1 MNICM
6 FWPFW
11 SHHKYRRRSER
22 FTLCKMLMK
31 RGHHVY
37 AITSRGPGMPKVTD
51 VDGLLVFHVNSF
63 VHPTIGY
70 PILNLAELMSTIKR
84 VVKRYKIEIFHFWN
98 VEFPTTWPA
107 LFFRSMPRLLTIEGI
122 PGINWFYGR
131 RLVDVAGLLYS
142 LSIGKLILNSFSD
155 IVVFGRPIAR
165 YLTRLGI
172 PEERIHIIPYD
183 INVDEFLALDD
194 QEDMRSKLGLK
205 EDQVIILFVGRLV
218 PVKGVELL
226 LRVAEEVLTTY
237 PGVRFLIVGDG
248 PLRGLVADV
257 CKKNPGVI
265 YLGYRENIPSI
276 MRISDILVLPSVSEG
291 LPFVILEAG
300 HMGLAVVAT
309 DVGAVPDLIIN
320 GKTGLLVNRGSFK
333 QLVKALSLLIED
345 EALRKRLGM
354 NLKKHIETY
363 CRWDKV
369 VDEYEKL
376 YERILENRENRIFK
390 RE

>member
-1 MNICM
+1 M
-6 FWPFW
+6 
-11 SHHKYRRRSER
+11 
-22 FTLCKMLMK
+22 
-31 RGHHVY
+31 
-37 AITSRGPGMPKVTD
+37 
-51 VDGLLVFHVNSF
+51 
-63 VHPTIGY
+63 
-70 PILNLAELMSTIKR
+70 
-84 VVKRYKIEIFHFWN
+84 
-98 VEFPTTWPA
+98 
-107 LFFRSMPRLLTIEGI
+107 
-122 PGINWFYGR
+122 
-131 RLVDVAGLLYS
+131 AGLLYS

-172 PEERIHIIPYD
+172 SGKRIHVIPYD
-183 INVDEFLALDD
+183 INVNEFLALDN

-205 EDQVIILFVGRLV
+205 GDQVIILFVGRLV

-291 LPFVILEAG
+291 LPFVLLEAG

-309 DVGAVPDLIIN
+309 DVGAVPDIIID

-354 NLKKHIETY
+354 NLKKHIESY
-363 CRWDKV
+363 CCWDRV

-376 YERILENRENRIFK
+376 YKKVLAQRS
-390 RE
+390 